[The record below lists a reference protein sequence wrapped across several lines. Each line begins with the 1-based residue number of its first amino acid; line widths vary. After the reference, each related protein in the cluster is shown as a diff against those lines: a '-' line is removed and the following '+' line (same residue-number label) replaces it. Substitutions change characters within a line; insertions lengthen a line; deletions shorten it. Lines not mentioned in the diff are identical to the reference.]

1 MSGKGNFNN
10 CMTHLVGDV
19 QDIIVNSDD
28 TALMK
33 VDFQ

>member
-1 MSGKGNFNN
+1 MSSKVNLING
-10 CMTHLVGDV
+10 MTHLVGDV
-19 QDIIVNSDD
+19 QDSIVNSDD